1 MTELAP
7 PAPTTSSDA
16 EADRRFFRL
25 TAILSVVALSLLGY
39 LLLLHEGAADTGI
52 DLRFMPAVNTVFNA
66 GATICLISGY
76 LAVRRRKL
84 AVHRRFML
92 GAYVCSA
99 LFLVGY
105 LAYHYVHGDTKF
117 VGEGAIR
124 LVYFFIL
131 ITHILLSV
139 FILPMALLAFWF
151 AWKQQYRRH
160 TRTTRVLLPI
170 WLYVSITGIV
180 VFFMLHGPRFFG
192 S

>member
-7 PAPTTSSDA
+7 PAPTTSS
-16 EADRRFFRL
+16 EADRRFFML
-25 TAILSVVALSLLGY
+25 TAIISVVALSLLGY
-39 LLLLHEGAADTGI
+39 LLILHEGAADTGL
-52 DLRFMPAVNTVFNA
+52 DLRFMPAVNTGFNA
-66 GATICLISGY
+66 GATLCLIAGFV
-76 LAVRRRKL
+76 AVRRRHL
-84 AVHRRFML
+84 DVHRRFML

-117 VGEGAIR
+117 GGEG
-124 LVYFFIL
+124 LVRGIYLVIL
-131 ITHILLSV
+131 ITHIVLSM

-160 TRTTRVLLPI
+160 TRTTRILLPI
-170 WLYVSITGIV
+170 WLYVSVTGIV
-180 VFFMLHGPRFFG
+180 VFLMLHGPRYFG

>member
-1 MTELAP
+1 MTELAA
-7 PAPTTSSDA
+7 PAPTTSP
-16 EADRRFFRL
+16 EADRRFFVL
-25 TAILSVVALSLLGY
+25 TAIISVVALSLLGY
-39 LLLLHEGAADTGI
+39 LLLLHEGAVDSGL

-66 GATICLISGY
+66 GATLCLIAGFV
-76 LAVRRRKL
+76 AVRRRKL
-84 AVHRRFML
+84 DVHRRFML

-117 VGEGAIR
+117 GGEGVVR
-124 LVYFFIL
+124 VVYLFIL
-131 ITHILLSV
+131 ATHIILSM

-180 VFFMLHGPRFFG
+180 VFFMLHGPRYFG